1 MVFDSLIIGAGP
13 AGITAALY
21 LARFGASVGLIEKE
35 TLGGLVM
42 QTAELENYPGFAK
55 PVRGYELV
63 DAMEAQ
69 IAPFDNITRIRG
81 GVSKVELSADVKT
94 VTVGDKEY
102 QAKTVILASG
112 VVYRKLGLENES
124 RFLGKGVSHCAV
136 CDGQFYRGKV
146 VGVVGGGNSALEE
159 ALYLAKIVSHVHI
172 IHRREGLRADKTV
185 IDRVRNTENITLELS
200 QLPIALNG
208 NEFLESVT
216 TRHVVSGE
224 EKTLPM
230 ECLFIFIGF
239 LPSGGF
245 WSGDLKVDAD
255 GFIITDGEMMTNI
268 PGVFAAGDIR
278 SKFCRQVVTAT
289 GDGATAANS
298 AYRFLEQAHV

>member
-1 MVFDSLIIGAGP
+1 MAFDSIIIGAGP

-21 LARFGASVGLIEKE
+21 LARFGVSVGLVEKE
-35 TLGGLVM
+35 TLGGLVL
-42 QTAELENYPGFAK
+42 QTAELENYPGFAQ

-69 IAPFDNITRIRG
+69 IAPFDSITRIRG
-81 GVSKVELSADVKT
+81 GVSKVDFSGEVKT
-94 VTVGDKEY
+94 VTVGETTY
-102 QAKTVILASG
+102 EAKAVILASG
-112 VVYRKLGLENES
+112 VVYRKLGLEDEA

-159 ALYLAKIVSHVHI
+159 ALYLARIVSHVHI

-185 IDRVRNTENITLELS
+185 VDRVRNTPNITLELS
-200 QLPIALNG
+200 EVPVALNG
-208 NEFLESVT
+208 AEFLESVT
-216 TRHVVSGE
+216 TKHVVSGKE
-224 EKTLPM
+224 RILPM
-230 ECLFIFIGF
+230 DCLFVFIGF

-245 WSGDLKVDAD
+245 WSQDLKVDKD
-255 GFIITDGEMMTNI
+255 GFILTDGEMLTNI

>member
-1 MVFDSLIIGAGP
+1 MAFDTIIVGAGP

-21 LARFGASVGLIEKE
+21 MARFGVSVALVEKDAA
-35 TLGGLVM
+35 GGLVL

-69 IAPFDNITRIRG
+69 IAPFENITRIRG
-81 GVSKVELSADVKT
+81 T
-94 VTVGDKEY
+94 VTDTDFSGDFKKITVDGKVHEG
-102 QAKTVILASG
+102 KTVILAPG
-112 VVYRKLGLENES
+112 VIYRTLGLENEA
-124 RFLGKGVSHCAV
+124 RFLGRGMSHCAV

-159 ALYLAKIVSHVHI
+159 ALYLARIVSHVHL
-172 IHRREGLRADKTV
+172 IHRREGFRADSTIV
-185 IDRVRNTENITLELS
+185 ERVRNTPNITLELS
-200 QLPIALNG
+200 EIPTALHG
-208 NEFLESVT
+208 NEFLDSVT
-216 TRHVVSGE
+216 VRNVVSGE
-224 EKTLPM
+224 VRKLAM
-230 ECLFIFIGF
+230 DCLFVFIGF
-239 LPSGGF
+239 LPSGSF
-245 WSGDLKVDAD
+245 WPKDLKVDAD
-255 GFIITDGEMMTNI
+255 GFIVTDSEMVTNI

>member
-1 MVFDSLIIGAGP
+1 MLFDSIIIGAGP
-13 AGITAALY
+13 AGVTAALY
-21 LARFGASVGLIEKE
+21 LARFGVSVALIEKE
-35 TLGGLVM
+35 TLGGLVL

-55 PVRGYELV
+55 AVRGYELV

-69 IAPFDNITRIRG
+69 IAPFENITRIRG
-81 GVSKVELSADVKT
+81 DVGRVELSGDVKK
-94 VTVGDKEY
+94 VTVGDTVY

-112 VVYRKLGLENES
+112 VVYRKLGLENEGH
-124 RFLGKGVSHCAV
+124 FLGKGVSHCAV

-159 ALYLAKIVSHVHI
+159 ALYLARIVSHVHI
-172 IHRREGLRADKTV
+172 IHRREGLRADKMV

-200 QLPIALNG
+200 EVPVALNG
-208 NEFLESVT
+208 GDFLESVT
-216 TRHVVSGE
+216 TRNVVSGE
-224 EKTLPM
+224 ERTLPM
-230 ECLFIFIGF
+230 ECLFVFIGF

-245 WSGDLKVDAD
+245 WSKDLSVDSD
-255 GFIITDGEMMTNI
+255 GFIVTDGEMLTNI